1 MDDEFYM
8 RRALQLA
15 KRGWGGTNPNPMV
28 GAVIVENSEIV
39 AEGFHEKDGQL
50 HAERNALKNLGRKP
64 KKGAAMYITLEPC
77 STAGRTGACTDAIIE
92 AGISKVV
99 IGAFDPNPAHAA
111 RAVGILQNAGIQ
123 VVCGVLKEECQNLN
137 FIFNY
142 YITKNEAFV
151 LAKFAVSK
159 NLKLTEKAGVQ
170 SRISCGEAN
179 ANTMRLRKL
188 FSAIGVGFN
197 TYLSDNPRLTARID
211 GKEFCGKRLL
221 FDTSLNCIDNLRG
234 NLFTDKFA
242 ENTYVV
248 CCENSPA
255 ERQKLLAEKGVKLL
269 KIKGEKNSPDF
280 WKGLKAQLASLRISS
295 LMVEGGSKILTSLFS
310 AGAADAF
317 CVYQS
322 PTPLSE
328 SGLNVL
334 PENLWRNIKN
344 VPPRKIGCDTMYTN
358 LKI

>member
-1 MDDEFYM
+1 MDDAFYM

-15 KRGWGGTNPNPMV
+15 KRGWGSTNPNPMV

-39 AEGFHEKDGQL
+39 AEGYHEKDGQL

-64 KKGAAMYITLEPC
+64 KKGATMYVTLEPC
-77 STAGRTGACTDAIIE
+77 STAGRTGACTDAIIA

-111 RAVGILQNAGIQ
+111 RAVGILKNAGID
-123 VVCGVLKEECQNLN
+123 VVCGVLKEECENLN
-137 FIFNY
+137 FIFNH
-142 YITKNEAFV
+142 YITKNQAFV

-170 SRISCGEAN
+170 SHISCGEAN

-197 TYLSDNPRLTARID
+197 TYISDNPRLTARID
-211 GKEFCGKRLL
+211 GKEYCGKRLL
-221 FDTSLNCIDNLRG
+221 FDYSLNCVDNLKG

-242 ENTYVV
+242 ENTHVV
-248 CCENSPA
+248 CGENSPI
-255 ERQKLLAEKGVKLL
+255 ERQKFLAAKGVNLL
-269 KIKGEKNSPDF
+269 KIESKKNSPDF
-280 WKGLKAQLASLRISS
+280 WKELKTHLAELRISS
-295 LMVEGGSKILTSLFS
+295 LMIEGGSKILTSLFS

-322 PTPLSE
+322 PNLLSE
-328 SGLNVL
+328 SGLDAL
-334 PENLWRNIKN
+334 PENLWQNIKN
-344 VPPRKIGCDTMYTN
+344 VSPQKIGCDTMYTN